1 MTNTE
6 QANLSCNNYIEDA
19 NITNIFTVQLVVE
32 TIALGVLNLMVI
44 CGNIL
49 VILAVGISRKLRSVT
64 NHFIVSLAMADLLL
78 GVSVLPFSATL
89 ELLSFWVFGKTWC
102 VIWLAVDVLIC
113 TASILNLCAIS
124 LDRYIAITR
133 PMSYCHIM
141 SKCRAKTLIAAVWIV
156 AFLISFPPLVGWNE
170 RNKDDLTGLAIPM
183 GNDFNHTHWNTSTFL
198 HEFGFGNNTNFYN
211 TSPFAVYVDSVPP
224 SSIVEFLTESDESK
238 NDSCSSVS
246 VIGMFHTYNRKQC
259 TLTSEPS
266 YIVYSALGSFFI
278 PMCIMLFLY
287 WRIYR
292 EATEAMKSNKRGY
305 KLTRGNAAVSNLD
318 EALRSSLV
326 LRIHRGNSSRSKDYL
341 HRCMYN
347 GYAYRSAVT
356 GTNRKKRDRLRCF
369 IGQQTRNGRLQRE
382 SERSGRKSSTKITEH
397 LKKLHKETRA
407 AKTLA
412 IIVGVFIL
420 CWMPFFTVYLIG
432 AFCPNCTPT
441 VVFKIF
447 FWAGYC
453 NSAINPF
460 IYARF
465 SKDFRHAF
473 KYILGC
479 CSKGMLGKSS
489 MVSVSRCSNT
499 GRDSVIMTTIDH
511 PIFRRRSSS
520 RSSHEAQNVIVHT
533 GINV

>member
-170 RNKDDLTGLAIPM
+170 RN
-183 GNDFNHTHWNTSTFL
+183 N
-198 HEFGFGNNTNFYN
+198 
-211 TSPFAVYVDSVPP
+211 
-224 SSIVEFLTESDESK
+224 
-238 NDSCSSVS
+238 S